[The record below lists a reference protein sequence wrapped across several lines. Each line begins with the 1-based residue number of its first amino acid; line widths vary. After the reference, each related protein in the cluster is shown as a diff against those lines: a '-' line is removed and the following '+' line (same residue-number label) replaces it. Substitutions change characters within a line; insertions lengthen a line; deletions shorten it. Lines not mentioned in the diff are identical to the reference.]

1 MIPRR
6 VGGQPPP
13 LFEYNT
19 YMLIPIWYYC
29 EKEVKRIAE
38 HFVEQNQLDVDSFEL
53 VRNFLTLETKV
64 IEQDPEDVSTEDLI
78 KLRVWREE
86 LERRWIALVGN
97 N

>member
-1 MIPRR
+1 MVLLR
-6 VGGQPPP
+6 
-13 LFEYNT
+13 
-19 YMLIPIWYYC
+19 
-29 EKEVKRIAE
+29 KEVKRIAE